1 MADGISYEAL
11 SGMGSAVLGAGK
23 DLVSSAVGM
32 GGELLS
38 ANQKLSDYSNA
49 LSGNTKVFGALKN
62 TINGLVQFAESS
74 LEEYQTLTGI
84 GATFGKEMVNIKRT
98 AAELGLTT
106 KDMIEMLQNN
116 SASLR
121 AFGGTTDQAI
131 SRFRAFSKEVLDS
144 DAGTELRRL
153 GFTAKDINQTLI
165 TYNEIAQQDG
175 LVNRRSAV
183 AQRESAK
190 AFALELDGLSKL
202 TGKQKDELADEMKK
216 RRREG
221 DVQAFLMGQSAEAQ
235 EAFTMATTKI
245 SNTMG
250 PQFAEL
256 FKDMMIRGAPI
267 TEDTRNAF
275 IALGGSAG
283 EFEDTVA
290 SFKQGMNSNDFSGF
304 NAQLTEAQ
312 GSFAGYLKTE
322 EARNV
327 AMLGGLSSVSSAMGQ
342 AYESSYD
349 FANSLDAAAEGAET
363 PAQTMERLQLQIAEE
378 QAVQMA
384 DTGKLLDTTIALQ
397 ESLRDLTI
405 VATSQVLP
413 RLEEAALTAINMFRE
428 AMPSGEEMA
437 QQLGDGISNIFDAA
451 NASVYPEALATA
463 FENVDAA
470 NGDDI
475 QTAADRITGTQVEAG
490 EAVAT
495 TVTETSAEL
504 SNEISDTQS
513 AVEQS
518 QTELAKLQSDYND
531 ARERGDT
538 EVMTVLRDKIDE
550 TRAALQSA
558 IVEQAQAYTA
568 SQVSRYQ
575 SGGKFAGGFAN
586 GGRIGAGEFGLMGE
600 NGPEFVSGPAQVM
613 STNSSM
619 GVLQNL
625 LKTIKSVD
633 SNVQES
639 SKSTADKISNIDSS
653 AGMSNDL
660 TKRFDHMISVL
671 EMLVS
676 IEGEAA
682 GTARRHF
689 KATKGLQGNMVKGI
703 GA

>member
-62 TINGLVQFAESS
+62 TINGLVQFAEQS

-221 DVQAFLMGQSAEAQ
+221 DVQAFLMGQTAEAQ

-256 FKDMMIRGAPI
+256 FKDMMIRGAPV

-290 SFKQGMNSNDFSGF
+290 SFKQGMNSNDFRGF
-304 NAQLTEAQ
+304 NDQLTEAQ

-327 AMLGGLSSVSSAMGQ
+327 AMLGGLSSVSSAMGR

-437 QQLGDGISNIFDAA
+437 QQLGDGVSNIFDAA

-470 NGDDI
+470 NGNDI

-550 TRAALQSA
+550 TRSALQSA

-568 SQVSRYQ
+568 SQISKYQ

>member
-62 TINGLVQFAESS
+62 TINGLVQFAEQS

-221 DVQAFLMGQSAEAQ
+221 DVQAFLMGQTAEAQ

-256 FKDMMIRGAPI
+256 FKDMMIRGAPV

-290 SFKQGMNSNDFSGF
+290 SFKQGMNSNDFRGF
-304 NAQLTEAQ
+304 NDQLTEAQ

-327 AMLGGLSSVSSAMGQ
+327 AMLGGLSSVSSAMGR

-349 FANSLDAAAEGAET
+349 FANSLDAAAERDET

-437 QQLGDGISNIFDAA
+437 QQLGDGVSNIFDAA

-470 NGDDI
+470 NGNDI

-550 TRAALQSA
+550 TRSALQSA

-568 SQVSRYQ
+568 SQISKYQ

>member
-221 DVQAFLMGQSAEAQ
+221 DVQAFLMGQTAEAQ

-256 FKDMMIRGAPI
+256 FKDMMIRGAPV

-290 SFKQGMNSNDFSGF
+290 SFKQGMNSNDFRGF
-304 NAQLTEAQ
+304 NDQLTEAQ

-327 AMLGGLSSVSSAMGQ
+327 AMLGGLSSVSSAMGR

-349 FANSLDAAAEGAET
+349 FANSLDAAAERDET

-437 QQLGDGISNIFDAA
+437 QQLGDGVSNIFDAA

-470 NGDDI
+470 NGNDI

-550 TRAALQSA
+550 TRSALQSA

-568 SQVSRYQ
+568 SQISKYQ